1 MATSSSQ
8 WSYASFLTAKGHLY
22 NWNPMGGLTL
32 HSSVPVL
39 TGLADLSQG
48 CYSLQKVKAGL
59 LECTLHPQELL
70 TALGDRVY
78 LIDLRVKPLTVV
90 HTANNYISSLKQHG
104 TEQNLFILGMSDGG
118 VSLMDSRYSKNSIAK
133 RAIPEAH
140 SDVRFI
146 DISDHRNLNQG
157 VFMGSSCYS
166 RQIYMHTIE
175 SAGRTHFE
183 SDIFMGSAGS
193 VADGSKKSMLL
204 AASSVFGTK
213 VPIISTSCRFTL
225 TSTSAAFLTFCIGH
239 SRVISCLHYL
249 VLH

>member
-1 MATSSSQ
+1 
-8 WSYASFLTAKGHLY
+8 
-22 NWNPMGGLTL
+22 MGGLTL
-32 HSSVPVL
+32 HSSEPVL
-39 TGLADLSQG
+39 TGLADLSHG

-70 TALGDRVY
+70 TALGDTVY
-78 LIDLRVKPLTVV
+78 RIDLRVKPLTVV
-90 HTANNYISSLKQHG
+90 HTANTYISSLKQHG

-118 VSLMDSRYSKNSIAK
+118 VSLMDSRYTKKSIAK
-133 RAIPEAH
+133 RAVPEAH
-140 SDVRFI
+140 SDMRYL

-157 VFMGSSCYS
+157 IFMGGSCYS

-175 SAGRTHFE
+175 SVGRTHFE
-183 SDIFMGSAGS
+183 SEILMDGAGS

-213 VPIISTSCRFTL
+213 VSTINISCRFTF
-225 TSTSAAFLTFCIGH
+225 TSTSIAFLIFCISL
-239 SRVISCLHYL
+239 SRDMSCLRYL